1 MSFRARLRLFFVL
14 IVILPMIALG
24 VVLFG
29 LTARSEIA
37 KADAGIAAAMRTT
50 IGLYGGRVDRA
61 RPELRRL
68 ARDAELRSAVAA
80 GDDRAARR
88 RLRELIRGE
97 VVEAELWSRGQLL
110 ARAAAGRGIA
120 AAGSE
125 LGASGV
131 VLSVSVT
138 RASDFA
144 DRAETLTELHVV
156 VVRGSEALASP
167 LPEGRRSWRSGCA
180 SRSRRSTSR
189 RWAAAAHSASRR
201 ASAWRPS
208 RRALDRTELIAAA
221 DAALYAAKGGGKN
234 RVERAGMVV
243 AEPSSRPR

>member
-156 VVRGSEALASP
+156 VVRGSEALAST
-167 LPEGRRSWRSGCA
+167 LPEG
-180 SRSRRSTSR
+180 
-189 RWAAAAHSASRR
+189 
-201 ASAWRPS
+201 
-208 RRALDRTELIAAA
+208 
-221 DAALYAAKGGGKN
+221 AALLAERMRESIEALHIPQVGGSGTLS
-234 RVERAGMVV
+234 VTASFGVASLPESAGPHRAD
-243 AEPSSRPR
+243 RRR